1 MIDARAVVS
10 PQAELA
16 PDVSVGPFSVI
27 GAQVRIGPRSVIGP
41 HAVINGPTTIGADN
55 RIFQFASIGDAPQDK
70 KYRGEPTRLEIGDRN
85 VFRECCT
92 INRGTARDKGVTRI
106 GNDNLFM
113 AYSHVAH
120 DCVIG
125 NNTVFANCASL
136 GGHVEIGDWVILGG
150 LTAVHQFTKIGA
162 HAFLGGGSIL
172 VARRAAVRDGG
183 GQPGGAAFG
192 QLRGAQAARLHR
204 GADPQHPRGLP
215 HPLSLGAEAR
225 GGAGAARAARRGAAG
240 SSRVRRL
247 HPRFHA
253 QPGAMSAV
261 GVPPSAAAPLR
272 VGIVAGE
279 HSGDQLGAALI
290 AALRARVPR
299 AALLRRR
306 RPEDDRRRLRGLGT
320 LPRSSRSWGSP
331 RCCAICR
338 GCCACARSCARRFRA
353 ARPDVFIGIDSPEF
367 NLRLARRLKH
377 AGMRTVQYVSP
388 QVWAW
393 RQGRVR
399 TIGAACDLVLCL
411 LPFETEFYRRHG
423 VPALFVGHPL
433 ADEIPLD
440 VGSRGRAARARARC
454 GDAPLVA
461 LLPGSR
467 LGEVARLA
475 APFAAAARRIRAAPP
490 RLAVRGAHGLR
501 GRS

>member
-1 MIDARAVVS
+1 M
-10 PQAELA
+10 
-16 PDVSVGPFSVI
+16 
-27 GAQVRIGPRSVIGP
+27 IGP

-92 INRGTARDKGVTRI
+92 INRGTAGDKGVTRI
-106 GNDNLFM
+106 GDDNLFM

-125 NNTVFANCASL
+125 ANTVFANCASL

-172 VARRAAVRDGG
+172 TRDVPPYVMVAGNPAVPHSINSEGLKRRGFTEEQIRNVRD
-183 GQPGGAAFG
+183 AYRILYRSE
-192 QLRGAQAARLHR
+192 LRL
-204 GADPQHPRGLP
+204 
-215 HPLSLGAEAR
+215 AEALD
-225 GGAGAARAARRGAAG
+225 AARAARRGQPG

-247 HPRFHA
+247 HPRFHP
-253 QPGAMSAV
+253 QPGAMSVV
-261 GVPPSAAAPLR
+261 GLPPSAAAPLR

-279 HSGDQLGAALI
+279 ASGDQLGAALI
-290 AALRARVPR
+290 AALRARVPQLHCFGVAGPKMI
-299 AALLRRR
+299 AAGCEAWAPAEELAVMGLAEVLRH
-306 RPEDDRRRLRGLGT
+306 
-320 LPRSSRSWGSP
+320 LPRLLSLR
-331 RCCAICR
+331 AEL
-338 GCCACARSCARRFRA
+338 ARRFCA
-353 ARPDVFIGIDSPEF
+353 APPDVFVGIDAPEF
-367 NLRLARRLKH
+367 NLALARRLKH
-377 AGMRTVQYVSP
+377 AGVRTVQYVSP

-399 TIGAACDLVLCL
+399 SIGAACDLVLCL
-411 LPFETEFYRRHG
+411 LPFETAFYARHG

-433 ADEIPLD
+433 ADQIPLEPD
-440 VGSRGRAARARARC
+440 RAGARRALAL
-454 GDAPLVA
+454 DAAAPLVA

-467 LGEVARLA
+467 VGEVARLA
-475 APFAAAARRIRAAPP
+475 APFAAAARHIDQRRPGWQFMAPM
-490 RLAVRGAHGLR
+490 ASR